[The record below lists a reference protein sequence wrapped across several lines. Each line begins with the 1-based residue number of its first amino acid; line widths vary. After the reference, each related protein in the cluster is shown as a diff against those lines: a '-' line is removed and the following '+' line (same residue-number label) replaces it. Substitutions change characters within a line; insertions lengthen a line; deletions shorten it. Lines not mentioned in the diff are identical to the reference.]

1 MNGQHET
8 IQTSR
13 MPMGNT
19 VAEALVGL
27 GALAMA
33 IMGLAEVYPWLL
45 AAVSTIALG
54 AAFVFEAGDVGR
66 RFSMLARDDDQ
77 NAGSGISY
85 SWGGMTAGFLA
96 GCTGIAMG
104 VLAILGV
111 VPHTLIPVA
120 IIVYGA
126 ALVMDSGTQASLSD
140 LENEHF
146 GVRGISQELA
156 RESASTLSGIKVLI
170 GLGAVTLGI
179 LAIIKIVPQ
188 QLSLVALLAIGA
200 GVLMTGSLVTRFVSL
215 GKNRTY

>member
-1 MNGQHET
+1 
-8 IQTSR
+8 
-13 MPMGNT
+13 MGNT

-27 GALAMA
+27 GALALA
-33 IMGLAEVYPWLL
+33 IIGLAQVYPWLL
-45 AAVSTIALG
+45 ATISTIALG

-66 RFSMLARDDDQ
+66 RFSMLARDDERS
-77 NAGSGISY
+77 AGSGISY
-85 SWGGMTAGFLA
+85 AWGGMTAGFLA

-170 GLGAVTLGI
+170 GLGAVTMGI
-179 LAIIKIVPQ
+179 LAIINIVPQ
-188 QLSLVALLAIGA
+188 QLCLVALLAIGA

-215 GKNRTY
+215 GKKRTY